1 MLRIGGGKKGG
12 GKCLSLLLSKCESRA
27 EHFECQHLKKQ
38 PKKGGLYDINIKLRI
53 RSGIDRKMD
62 IERKNETIFIFLM
75 TETIW
80 KNLTFLNK

>member
-1 MLRIGGGKKGG
+1 MLGGGKKGG

-38 PKKGGLYDINIKLRI
+38 PKKGGLCDINIKLRI

-62 IERKNETIFIFLM
+62 IERKNEDNFYLTNDRSDL
-75 TETIW
+75 EES
-80 KNLTFLNK
+80 NLSK